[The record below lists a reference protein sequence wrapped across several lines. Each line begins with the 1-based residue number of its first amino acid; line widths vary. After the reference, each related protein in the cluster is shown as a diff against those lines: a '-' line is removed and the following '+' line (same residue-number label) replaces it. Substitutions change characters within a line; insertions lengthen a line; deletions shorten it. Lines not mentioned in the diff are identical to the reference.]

1 MKPKLYTFYHA
12 LFVAI
17 LIALFLFGCKKDD
30 NDIPRSEP
38 GKVVPQGQ
46 PAGSE
51 FSKIIGANGGSILS
65 PDGKIKIEIPAGA
78 LNSNQEITLQP
89 ITNTNPAG
97 LAMAYRLT
105 PHDIQFEKPVDLYF
119 YYNPQ
124 EILQTSPDALGIAYQ
139 DDRGVWKALGGAQ
152 VNKELKFVKVSTT
165 HFSDWSFFE
174 SIHIDPINSSVA
186 VGEQVEF
193 QLTRTLPYADLL
205 EPLVPGKE
213 YEIIDRAPL
222 ENKFVKQWTLSG
234 EGNLQS
240 NGNKA
245 TYTAPAQE
253 PDVNPETV
261 SVAIS
266 LPQRGQFFLLAT
278 VMVVGQEEGIFFK
291 IEDGPLIKTDEGLAQ
306 YFPTSGE
313 TQVSGYVRENGVFKG
328 YVAINWMGSG
338 TNPATHAWNM
348 MGGINFIYQIPGS
361 PLNNM
366 YYEHYNIG
374 DTWNNS
380 MGQVTIQSYGAVND
394 FVTGTFVLDKSGY
407 FGDGFTTYKIEGY
420 FKVKRVANN

>member
-12 LFVAI
+12 VFVAI

-30 NDIPRSEP
+30 SNIPDSEP

-51 FSKIIGANGGSILS
+51 YSKVIGANGGSILS

-78 LNSNQEITLQP
+78 LNSNKEITIQP

-105 PHDIQFEKPVDLYF
+105 PHDIQFEKPVNLFF

-124 EILQTSPDALGIAYQ
+124 EILKTSPDALGIAYQ
-139 DDRGVWKALGGAQ
+139 DNSGVWKALGGAQ

-186 VGEQVEF
+186 VGDQVEF
-193 QLTRTLPYADLL
+193 QLSRTLPYADLL

-213 YEIIDRAPL
+213 YEIIDRVPL
-222 ENKFVKQWTLSG
+222 ENKFIKQWTLTG

-240 NGNKA
+240 AGNKA
-245 TYTAPAQE
+245 TYTAPTEE
-253 PDVNPETV
+253 PGVNPETV

-266 LPQRGQFFLLAT
+266 LPQKGQFLLLTT
-278 VMVVGQEEGIFFK
+278 VLVIDQEEGIFFK

-306 YFPTSGE
+306 FFPTSGE
-313 TQVSGYVRENGVFKG
+313 TQVSGTVRENDNYIGSVE
-328 YVAINWMGSG
+328 INWRGSG
-338 TNPATHAWNM
+338 TNPGAHAWDM
-348 MGGINFIYQIPGS
+348 LGGINFMYRVKGS

-380 MGQVTIQSYGAVND
+380 MGQVTIQEYGTVNN

-420 FKVKRVANN
+420 FRVKRVANN